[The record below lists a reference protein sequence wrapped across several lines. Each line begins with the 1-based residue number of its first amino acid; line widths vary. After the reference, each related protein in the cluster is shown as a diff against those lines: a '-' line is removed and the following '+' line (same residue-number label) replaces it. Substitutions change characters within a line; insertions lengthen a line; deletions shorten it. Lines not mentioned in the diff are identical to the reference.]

1 MEVVSSRFYR
11 CCIIIICEGYI
22 FSILGVCGN
31 MYISVKDIND
41 IVSTS
46 NGIVPKVA
54 AVFTGL
60 TTAAPFPLDVGRPVH
75 MFPILY
81 CSLTYV

>member
-11 CCIIIICEGYI
+11 CCIIIICERTF
-22 FSILGVCGN
+22 FSVLGVCGN
-31 MYISVKDIND
+31 MYIYVKDIND

-46 NGIVPKVA
+46 NGIVLTVA

-60 TTAAPFPLDVGRPVH
+60 TTAAPCFH
-75 MFPILY
+75 
-81 CSLTYV
+81 LT